1 MNDPWNPN
9 NYNRRV
15 PNNEDPISMR
25 RIKAGEVYYTIPT
38 SNKKRRV
45 TLNRKTLTSLIK
57 SANTIQG
64 LPNVVDPWT
73 LLYIRNLANRQPI
86 FINPWTRQ
94 GVSAY
99 DINVH
104 APPNNYV
111 RPKSNNSN
119 SNSNNNKNK

>member
-1 MNDPWNPN
+1 MNNRWNPK

-15 PNNEDPISMR
+15 PNNADPISLR
-25 RIKAGEVYYTIPT
+25 HIRAGEVYYTIPT
-38 SNKKRRV
+38 VNSKRRV
-45 TLNRKTLTSLIK
+45 TLNRKTLTSLMK
-57 SANTIQG
+57 TAGTIEG
-64 LPNVVDPWT
+64 LPNVVDPW
-73 LLYIRNLANRQPI
+73 LILNIRQIAGRRPI
-86 FINPWTRQ
+86 FINPWTRK

-119 SNSNNNKNK
+119 SNNK